1 MREEKKRI
9 SPQTYLALE
18 KAQGYTTFDLG
29 NGPHEVNRDVPSKKT
44 LKRGH
49 PNKKTFFYLY
59 SVEKRE
65 WFFEKA
71 SIRVEKGGLF
81 FNKHI

>member
-1 MREEKKRI
+1 MKNRKKGI

-49 PNKKTFFYLY
+49 PNKKLFCTF
-59 SVEKRE
+59 
-65 WFFEKA
+65 
-71 SIRVEKGGLF
+71 IQ
-81 FNKHI
+81 